1 VAVIPAAAHP
11 FTTAQHARWMRGAS
25 WALDYFEN
33 CITCKWRSEKFFCNL
48 DAKSLKDLDHL
59 TFTNVYPPGAVL
71 FGEGQNARGMYLVCR
86 GSVKQSI
93 SAGDGKTLI
102 VHIAAQGD
110 VLGLSSVITGN
121 PHKTTAETLEPS
133 QVNFIRRE
141 DFLRF
146 LHTHH
151 EACANAAQ
159 QLSREC
165 EADIDHIR
173 AIGLSHSAAEKLAH
187 LLLTWCNQSGKETE
201 AGTRLQLLM
210 THEDISQL
218 IGTSRETV
226 TRLLKEFREKNII
239 SVRGSTLCVL
249 NKAALEALVML

>member
-1 VAVIPAAAHP
+1 
-11 FTTAQHARWMRGAS
+11 MRGVS

-33 CITCKWRSEKFFCNL
+33 CTTCRWRTDKFFCNL
-48 DAKSLKDLDHL
+48 DAKSLKELDHL

-71 FGEGQNARGMYLVCR
+71 FAEGQQPRGLYLVCR
-86 GSVKQSI
+86 GSTKLSI

-102 VHIAAQGD
+102 IHIAQQGE

-121 PHKTTAETLEPS
+121 VHKCTAETLEPS
-133 QVNFIRRE
+133 QINFIRRE

-146 LHTHH
+146 LQTHH
-151 EACANAAQ
+151 EACANAAR

-165 EADIDHIR
+165 EADTDHIR

-187 LLLTWCNQSGKETE
+187 LLLTWCNESGKESD
-201 AGTRLQLLM
+201 AGMRVQVLM

-226 TRLLKEFREKNII
+226 TRLLKEFREKKII
-239 SVRGSTLCVL
+239 SIRGSTLCVH
-249 NKAALEALVML
+249 NKPALEALVML

>member
-1 VAVIPAAAHP
+1 
-11 FTTAQHARWMRGAS
+11 MRGAS

-33 CITCKWRSEKFFCNL
+33 CTTCRWRTDKFFCDL
-48 DAKSLKDLDHL
+48 DAKSLKELDHL

-71 FGEGQNARGMYLVCR
+71 FAESQQPRGLYLVCR
-86 GSVKQSI
+86 GSVKMSI

-102 VHIAAQGD
+102 IHIAQQGE

-121 PHKTTAETLEPS
+121 VHKSTAETLEPS
-133 QVNFIRRE
+133 QINFIRRE

-146 LHTHH
+146 LQTHH
-151 EACANAAQ
+151 QACANAAR

-165 EADIDHIR
+165 EADTDHIR

-187 LLLTWCNQSGKETE
+187 LLITWCTETGKETE
-201 AGTRLQLLM
+201 AGTRVQVLM

-226 TRLLKEFREKNII
+226 TRLLKEFREKKII
-239 SVRGSTLCVL
+239 SIRGSTLCVH
-249 NKAALEALVML
+249 NKPALEALVML